1 MIPARCDEGMNK
13 GVGGGNEEKSSWWA
27 QVKGKG
33 GFRTSEN
40 KKVKK
45 SFSVERSP
53 ECVLGYEEGAR
64 ERKRLNQSMKEERD
78 QSKIKKF
85 AFSGHLLYVRP
96 RQDVVNKYQLS
107 KSKMCIFFTFIAPSL
122 HT

>member
-1 MIPARCDEGMNK
+1 MKRRA
-13 GVGGGNEEKSSWWA
+13 VGGHRSR
-27 QVKGKG
+27 VKEDSE
-33 GFRTSEN
+33 RTSEN

-78 QSKIKKF
+78 QSKIKKI
-85 AFSGHLLYVRP
+85 
-96 RQDVVNKYQLS
+96 
-107 KSKMCIFFTFIAPSL
+107 CFFWTFTVCQTKARCCQ
-122 HT
+122 